1 MSADAAA
8 LLPLRLAARLERVQL
23 ASGKRLAG
31 LFAGEHRS
39 TRRGASLDFAD
50 YREYHPGDDYR
61 RIDYQLYAR
70 LDVLLLKLFEAED
83 DVEVRIVIDAS
94 ASMATQGKLDMAK
107 RLVAALA
114 FISVIRRDSV
124 RVFVF
129 PGTQR
134 GCEQLGPRVLGRR
147 GIPEMLQHLASVQP
161 HGGTAAAAA
170 VRDVL
175 GQGGPGGINILVS
188 DLLTPEWEQAVS
200 RLPGRGSEVIVAHIL
215 GPDDLDIDAVG
226 DVDLV
231 DVETDVRVPV
241 TLEPST
247 RDAYRASVTKWL
259 DRVASGCRR
268 SGAAYVRMTST
279 DDLEAQLLGK
289 WRKAGAVR

>member
-8 LLPLRLAARLERVQL
+8 LLPPRLAARLERVQL

-107 RLVAALA
+107 RLAAALA

-247 RDAYRASVTKWL
+247 RDAYRASVAKWL

-279 DDLEAQLLGK
+279 DDLEAQLLGT

>member
-1 MSADAAA
+1 MPVAAA
-8 LLPLRLAARLERVQL
+8 ELLPPRLAARLERVQL

-107 RLVAALA
+107 RLAAALA

-129 PGTQR
+129 PGSR
-134 GCEQLGPRVLGRR
+134 RSCDQLGGRVLGRR
-147 GIPEMLQHLASVQP
+147 GIPELLAQLAAIEP
-161 HGGTAAAAA
+161 NGATAAAAA

-175 GQGGPGGINILVS
+175 GQGGPGGINILIS

-231 DVETDVRVPV
+231 DVETAARVPV
-241 TLEPST
+241 SLEPST
-247 RDAYRASVTKWL
+247 RDAYRAAVTKWL
-259 DRVASGCRR
+259 DRVATGCRR
-268 SGAAYVRMTST
+268 SGAAYVRMNST
-279 DDLEAQLLGK
+279 DDLEAQLLGR
-289 WRKAGAVR
+289 WRAAGALR